1 MIVGGGMMIQ
11 LSDETLKRMYGKVI
25 TTSALLAY
33 LAIAAGAAAI
43 IKILTSSKGRVQIPG
58 INITWGN

>member
-1 MIVGGGMMIQ
+1 MIQ
-11 LSDETLKRMYGKVI
+11 LSHQQLSRMYGKVV
-25 TTSALLAY
+25 TTSALLGY

-43 IKILTSSKGRVQIPG
+43 IKILTSSKGRVSIPG